1 MRKSKR
7 ASGED
12 YYEYC
17 LLYVDDRLMISDDPK
32 ASLDRIGKY
41 FTLKEGSVGEP
52 KLYLGARISKVQLPN
67 GVVAWAW
74 SPSKYIQESIRNLE
88 VHLGKKGL
96 KLRKGVNT
104 PLSNG
109 YCPEVDVSPVCSE
122 DDSHIYTCH

>member
-1 MRKSKR
+1 MKRALYDLKSAGWDFHNHLRDCMDHLGYFPCRADADMWMRKSKR

-52 KLYLGARISKVQLPN
+52 KL
-67 GVVAWAW
+67 
-74 SPSKYIQESIRNLE
+74 
-88 VHLGKKGL
+88 
-96 KLRKGVNT
+96 
-104 PLSNG
+104 
-109 YCPEVDVSPVCSE
+109 
-122 DDSHIYTCH
+122 